1 MHVNNAFCPS
11 EALIPFETW
20 LLSSCLEG
28 ELSWETVFQ
37 INFLLVP
44 SLLSSGLKQGKNE
57 RFKAKKAN
65 RILQSLAIYW
75 QSRHRGIVVLNSVFS
90 ALALLRVHPN
100 EPKNKYTQ

>member
-1 MHVNNAFCPS
+1 MSIMPFVYVKLWCPLKRGCS
-11 EALIPFETW
+11 VPAQNF
-20 LLSSCLEG
+20 
-28 ELSWETVFQ
+28 
-37 INFLLVP
+37 NFLLVP